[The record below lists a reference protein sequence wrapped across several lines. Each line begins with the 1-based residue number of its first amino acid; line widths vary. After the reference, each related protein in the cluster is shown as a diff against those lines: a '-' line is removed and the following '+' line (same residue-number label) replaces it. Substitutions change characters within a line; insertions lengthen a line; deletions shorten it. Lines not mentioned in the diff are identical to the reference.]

1 MALPDNVAF
10 SVQDHASRN
19 PVDFSSVCSQISK
32 HFSENVIHD
41 LSVPICFVFLLHLA
55 NEKVRF
61 ICSAIKI
68 VKGVQDMKNRRGDT
82 VLMCT
87 YCTYCICT

>member
-1 MALPDNVAF
+1 MHTMLLDNVAF
-10 SVQDHASRN
+10 SVQDHASGN
-19 PVDFSSVCSQISK
+19 PVDFGSVCSQISK

-61 ICSAIKI
+61 ICIAVKNVEI
-68 VKGVQDMKNRRGDT
+68 VVEN
-82 VLMCT
+82 
-87 YCTYCICT
+87 

>member
-1 MALPDNVAF
+1 MDNLTFSTAIAFFNFVLMVLPDNVAF
-10 SVQDHASRN
+10 SVQDHASKS
-19 PVDFSSVCSQISK
+19 PVEFSSVCSQISK

-61 ICSAIKI
+61 ICSA
-68 VKGVQDMKNRRGDT
+68 VKNV
-82 VLMCT
+82 
-87 YCTYCICT
+87 